1 MIASASSASEP
12 NTNGP
17 TPPPSWLPRTIAPAP
32 SPNRAAVR
40 LSSKSVKRES
50 ASAPTTSTVSAR
62 PVSIIEAPTLSAVTN
77 AVQAA
82 PMSMALAL
90 VAPIAVAT

>member
-1 MIASASSASEP
+1 M
-12 NTNGP
+12 
-17 TPPPSWLPRTIAPAP
+17 
-32 SPNRAAVR
+32 R

-62 PVSIIEAPTLSAVTN
+62 PASIIEAPTLSAVTN

-82 PMSMALAL
+82 PMSMALAF